1 MAVIC
6 EKSTSR
12 PNLSTTN
19 NNQTS
24 QSPFDQLRDSSL
36 EVIGTYCTNLREL
49 EFMDCNNITDIGV
62 KGLCVSSTTH
72 NLGREG
78 DKLGLHK
85 SLLKLGSCPTK
96 ITNAGI
102 QLVLETFRSL
112 KVWDIVTVQK
122 LAEIHKED
130 FLNRSPEIPKYSL
143 MKLSI
148 GSNICDPKNF
158 GLVLSLCPFVIDVDI
173 NITGLTDSDFI
184 SLTSLEKLC
193 KLKLRGSD
201 SCNVTFGGGVTTILK
216 AFGKILK
223 SLDIS
228 YCDVNIQAIALLCPN
243 LHELDLFHNENY
255 STAKLDEELFKFDS
269 QILKQLEKLT
279 LNEVELPHE
288 HFVLLL
294 SAPSLVD
301 LKIKECWTFNDDVL
315 QEVARVQKLQRL
327 ESLEVENCYEVTD
340 KGIDV
345 LIMNAQNLKKVDI
358 YFCDQ
363 VTNSNVLHWHE
374 RAEKNNWNISIYEE
388 SHYCSAESSSD

>member
-1 MAVIC
+1 V
-6 EKSTSR
+6 
-12 PNLSTTN
+12 
-19 NNQTS
+19 
-24 QSPFDQLRDSSL
+24 
-36 EVIGTYCTNLREL
+36 V
-49 EFMDCNNITDIGV
+49 
-62 KGLCVSSTTH
+62 
-72 NLGREG
+72 
-78 DKLGLHK
+78 
-85 SLLKLGSCPTK
+85 
-96 ITNAGI
+96 
-102 QLVLETFRSL
+102 
-112 KVWDIVTVQK
+112 
-122 LAEIHKED
+122 
-130 FLNRSPEIPKYSL
+130 
-143 MKLSI
+143 
-148 GSNICDPKNF
+148 
-158 GLVLSLCPFVIDVDI
+158 DVDI
-173 NITGLTDSDFI
+173 YITGLTDSDFL

-201 SCNVTFGGGVTTILK
+201 SCKVTFGGGVTTILK

-223 SLDIS
+223 SLDIW

-279 LNEVELPHE
+279 LDEVELPHE

-345 LIMNAQNLKKVDI
+345 LIMNAQNLKQIDI

-363 VTNSNVLHWHE
+363 VTKSNVLHWQE
-374 RAEKNNWNISIYEE
+374 QAEKKNWNISINEE
-388 SHYCSAESSSD
+388 SQEDDPEFL

>member
-1 MAVIC
+1 MNC
-6 EKSTSR
+6 K
-12 PNLSTTN
+12 
-19 NNQTS
+19 
-24 QSPFDQLRDSSL
+24 
-36 EVIGTYCTNLREL
+36 
-49 EFMDCNNITDIGV
+49 NITDIGF
-62 KGLCVSSTTH
+62 KGLCVSSTRH

-85 SLLKLGSCPTK
+85 SLLKLVSSHTK

-102 QLVLETFRSL
+102 QLGLETFRSL

-122 LAEIHKED
+122 LAEIHEED

-143 MKLSI
+143 MKLTI
-148 GSNICDPKNF
+148 ASNICDPKNF
-158 GLVLSLCPFVIDVDI
+158 GLVLSLCPFVVDVDI
-173 NITGLTDSDFI
+173 YITGLTDSDFL

-201 SCNVTFGGGVTTILK
+201 SCKVTFGGGVTTILK

-223 SLDIS
+223 SLDIW

-279 LNEVELPHE
+279 LDEVELPHE

-345 LIMNAQNLKKVDI
+345 LIMNAQNLKKIEIDS
-358 YFCDQ
+358 CDQ
-363 VTNSNVLHWHE
+363 VTKSNVLHWQE
-374 RAEKNNWNISIYEE
+374 QAEKKNWNISIHEE
-388 SHYCSAESSSD
+388 SQEDYPEFL